1 MRAKRRPPKRRER
14 AARVRVRARARLR
27 VAVVIGTRPEAVKLA
42 PVVLALR
49 AASARFETRVV
60 LTAQHREM
68 SDEILAHFGIRAHH
82 DLDVMRPRQ
91 SLFVT
96 TARLIAGME
105 DVLRADRPDILLV
118 QGDTTTT
125 FVAALAAFYQRIRV
139 GHVEA
144 GLRTADKA
152 NPFPEEVNRRLT
164 SQIADLHFAPTATAR
179 RALLRERV
187 DARSIHVTGNTVI
200 DALLWTKARLPK
212 RTPPLLRGVDPA
224 KRIVLVTSHR
234 RENWGEPLV
243 DVCLALEDLATAFAS
258 DVQIVFPVHPNP
270 TVRDTVKKILG
281 GIGNVLLLPP
291 LDYGAFV
298 SVMSRATLILTDS
311 GGVQEEAPS
320 LGVPVLVLR
329 RKTERPEAVRAGVV
343 RLVGTDRARIVR
355 EATRLLTD
363 RAAYRAMARRKNPYG
378 DGRAAARIVRVLA
391 GLSE

>member
-1 MRAKRRPPKRRER
+1 VSGAKRKDRRQATGR
-14 AARVRVRARARLR
+14 ARRASAARKLR
-27 VAVVIGTRPEAVKLA
+27 VAVVIGTRPEAVKMA

-49 AASARFETRVV
+49 AARSRFETRVV

-68 SDEILAHFGIRAHH
+68 ADDILAHFGISPDH
-82 DLDVMRPRQ
+82 DLDLMRPKQ

-96 TARLIAGME
+96 TSRLVARME
-105 DVLRADRPDILLV
+105 GVLDAEKPDVVLV

-125 FVAALAAFYQRIRV
+125 FVAALAAFYKGIRV

-144 GLRTADKA
+144 GLRTDDKA

-164 SQIADLHFAPTATAR
+164 SHIADLHFAPTETAR

-187 DARSIHVTGNTVI
+187 PSGSIFVTGNTVI
-200 DALLWTKARLPK
+200 DALLWTKGRLPRK
-212 RTPPLLRGVDPA
+212 LPAVLSRVDTS

-234 RENWGEPLV
+234 RENWGAPLV
-243 DVCLALEDLATAFAS
+243 DVCLALEDIATVFD

-270 TVRDTVKKILG
+270 VVKNTVTRILG
-281 GIGNVLLLPP
+281 RLKNVLLLPP

-298 SVMSRATLILTDS
+298 ALMSRASLILTDS

-343 RLVGTDRARIVR
+343 RLVGTDRKRIVR
-355 EATRLLTD
+355 VSARLLSD

-378 DGRAAARIVRVLA
+378 DGRAASRIARVLA
-391 GLSE
+391 GLRA

>member
-1 MRAKRRPPKRRER
+1 VSRSNRKGRRR
-14 AARVRVRARARLR
+14 AAARKLR
-27 VAVVIGTRPEAVKLA
+27 VAVVIGTRPEAVKMA

-49 AASARFETRVV
+49 AERSRFETRVV

-68 SDEILAHFGIRAHH
+68 ADDILAHFGIAPDQ
-82 DLDVMRPRQ
+82 DLDLMRPKQ

-96 TARLIAGME
+96 TSRLVARME
-105 DVLRADRPDILLV
+105 KVLDVEKPDVVLV

-125 FVAALAAFYQRIRV
+125 FVAALGAFYKGIRV
-139 GHVEA
+139 GHIEA
-144 GLRTADKA
+144 GLRTEDKA

-164 SQIADLHFAPTATAR
+164 SHIADLHFAPTETAR

-187 DARSIHVTGNTVI
+187 APESIFVTGNTVI
-200 DALLWTKARLPK
+200 DALLWTKGRLPRK
-212 RTPPLLRGVDPA
+212 LPAVLSRVDSS

-234 RENWGEPLV
+234 RENWGAPLV
-243 DVCLALEDLATAFAS
+243 DVCLALEDIAAAFD

-270 TVRDTVKKILG
+270 VVKDTVMRILG
-281 GIGNVLLLPP
+281 RLPNVLLLPP

-298 SVMSRATLILTDS
+298 ALMSRTSLILTDS

-320 LGVPVLVLR
+320 LGIPVLVLR

-343 RLVGTDRARIVR
+343 RLVGTDRTRIVR
-355 EATRLLTD
+355 TSTRLLTD

-378 DGRAAARIVRVLA
+378 DGRAASRIVRVLA
-391 GLSE
+391 SLRA

>member
-1 MRAKRRPPKRRER
+1 MTRGTRGEKRASRTARAKG
-14 AARVRVRARARLR
+14 RLR
-27 VAVVIGTRPEAVKLA
+27 VAVVIGTRPEAVKMA

-49 AASARFETRVV
+49 EARDRFETRVI

-68 SDEILAHFGIRAHH
+68 SDDILAHFGIRADH
-82 DLDVMRPRQ
+82 DLNVMRPKQ

-96 TARLIAGME
+96 TARLISGME
-105 DVLRADRPDILLV
+105 AVLRTDRPDVVLV

-125 FVAALAAFYQRIRV
+125 FVGALAAFYQRIRV

-144 GLRTADKA
+144 GLRTEDKA

-187 DARSIHVTGNTVI
+187 DPRSVHVTGNTVI
-200 DALLWTKARLPK
+200 DALLWTKKRLPK
-212 RTPPLLRGVDPA
+212 RSPGALRGIDA
-224 KRIVLVTSHR
+224 SKRLVLVTSHR

-243 DVCLALEDLATAFAS
+243 DVCLALEDLANSFAG
-258 DVQIVFPVHPNP
+258 DIQIVFPVHPNP
-270 TVRDTVKKILG
+270 TVRDTVTKILG
-281 GIGNVLLLPP
+281 RISNVLLLPP

-298 SVMSRATLILTDS
+298 SVMSRSTLILTDS

-355 EATRLLTD
+355 VATRLLTD

-391 GLSE
+391 GLPA

>member
-1 MRAKRRPPKRRER
+1 
-14 AARVRVRARARLR
+14 
-27 VAVVIGTRPEAVKLA
+27 VAVVIGTRPEAVKMA

-49 AASARFETRVV
+49 AARSRFETRVV

-68 SDEILAHFGIRAHH
+68 ADDILAHFGISPDQ
-82 DLDVMRPRQ
+82 DLDLMRPKQ

-96 TARLIAGME
+96 TSRLVARME
-105 DVLRADRPDILLV
+105 GVLDAEKPDVVLV

-125 FVAALAAFYQRIRV
+125 FVAALAAFYKGIRV

-144 GLRTADKA
+144 GLRTDDKA

-164 SQIADLHFAPTATAR
+164 SHIADLHFAPTETAR

-187 DARSIHVTGNTVI
+187 PSGSIFVTGNTVI
-200 DALLWTKARLPK
+200 DALLWTKGRLPRK
-212 RTPPLLRGVDPA
+212 LPAVLSRVDTS

-234 RENWGEPLV
+234 RENWGAPLV
-243 DVCLALEDLATAFAS
+243 DVCLALEDIATAFD

-270 TVRDTVKKILG
+270 VVKNTVTRILG
-281 GIGNVLLLPP
+281 RLRNVLLLPP

-298 SVMSRATLILTDS
+298 ALMSRASLILTDS

-343 RLVGTDRARIVR
+343 RLVGTDRKRIVR
-355 EATRLLTD
+355 VSTRLLSD

-378 DGRAAARIVRVLA
+378 DGRAASRIARVLA
-391 GLSE
+391 GLRA